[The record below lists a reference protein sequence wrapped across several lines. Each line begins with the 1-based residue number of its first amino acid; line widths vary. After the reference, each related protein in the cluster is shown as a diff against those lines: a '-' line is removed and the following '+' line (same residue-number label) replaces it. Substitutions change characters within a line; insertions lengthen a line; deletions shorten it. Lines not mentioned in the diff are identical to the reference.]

1 MSDYYIQSINKTFFL
16 NGSLIYHTDNSG
28 SSVNKSNGT
37 LMNRDYLVGIL
48 SDYDTY
54 NLNIVNFVNMAIE
67 VSGSGLYFKD
77 KEIF

>member
-1 MSDYYIQSINKTFFL
+1 MIEFMNLIVQS
-16 NGSLIYHTDNSG
+16 
-28 SSVNKSNGT
+28 
-37 LMNRDYLVGIL
+37 
-48 SDYDTY
+48 